1 MSRNVCENATH
12 PGDPL
17 VARRDLL
24 ERRIEWR
31 RLSDQ
36 GREYVRI
43 VRRECKDCASRELR
57 ANRKLEPELEGQEAI
72 PL

>member
-1 MSRNVCENATH
+1 MSRYACENATH
-12 PGDPL
+12 GGDPL
-17 VARRDLL
+17 VDRRELL

-36 GREYVRI
+36 GREYVRL
-43 VRRECKDCASRELR
+43 VRRECKTCAARELN
-57 ANRKLEPELEGQEAI
+57 ATRKIEPELEGQEAM